1 MIKQGLIIV
10 LLTLIG
16 AVVYGQKDLSKF
28 GIADNEAPKGLEVGT
43 QLPNAEGVG
52 ADGELVKLKSIKQE
66 GALVVIFFRGEW
78 CPYCTQHL
86 SAVSD
91 SIAMLQ
97 KAGATVVAITPE
109 MKKEDNE
116 LGSDIVFLYD
126 KGNRLM
132 EAFDVDF
139 HVTKAYQDKVMNYKS
154 FDLADHNGQEKAV
167 LPVPG
172 TFVFDE
178 NGKLVG
184 KHIDVNYTE
193 RSTVAW
199 MLDQLN

>member
-1 MIKQGLIIV
+1 MKQGITII
-10 LLTLIG
+10 LLTFIG
-16 AVVYGQKDLSKF
+16 SVVFGQKDLSKF
-28 GIADNEAPKGLEVGT
+28 GIADDEAPKGLEVGAR
-43 QLPNAEGVG
+43 LPNGEGIGAEG
-52 ADGELVKLKSIKQE
+52 ELMKLSSIKQE
-66 GALVVIFFRGEW
+66 GALIVIFFRGEW

-86 SAVSD
+86 AAVSD

-109 MKKEDNE
+109 MKREGDE
-116 LGSDIVFLYD
+116 MGSDIIFLYD
-126 KGNRLM
+126 KENKLM

-139 HVTKAYQDKVMNYKS
+139 QVTKAYQDKVMNYKS

-167 LPVPG
+167 LPIPG
-172 TFVFDE
+172 TFVFDA

-199 MLDQLN
+199 MLEQLN